1 MSSPSTN
8 NPCTFFKLARIHSP
22 HSSST
27 YQGTEVRK
35 RPHELLGYGN
45 SSGMSASSSPII
57 QTPPSAPLGPSSPED
72 RNLAKLS
79 WVDEVEGYYNI
90 DISRLSLLLTRSLH
104 ATLLVD
110 LSTRRFLERGGSEF
124 S

>member
-1 MSSPSTN
+1 
-8 NPCTFFKLARIHSP
+8 
-22 HSSST
+22 
-27 YQGTEVRK
+27 
-35 RPHELLGYGN
+35 
-45 SSGMSASSSPII
+45 MSASSSPII

-110 LSTRRFLERGGSEF
+110 LSTRCFLERGGSEF
-124 S
+124 SYVGLGLGGLEVEIPEAKIGVWLK